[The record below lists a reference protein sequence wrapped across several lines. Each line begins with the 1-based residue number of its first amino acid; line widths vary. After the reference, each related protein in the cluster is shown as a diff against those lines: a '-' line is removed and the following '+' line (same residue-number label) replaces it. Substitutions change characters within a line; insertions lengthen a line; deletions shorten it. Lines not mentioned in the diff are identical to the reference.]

1 MDIEVE
7 AADKA
12 RAQQK
17 SQATS
22 KGRSSAT
29 LGEPEPE
36 EIRSSDGG
44 EDNSQRL
51 SNFNNK
57 NPFTSNKPVNTAN
70 ENRVEDEIGED
81 LDEDNFEAYD
91 QDFEAEDPEEQSI
104 KEIRKEEIRKSVFE
118 KDQKQIADLLNAR

>member
-1 MDIEVE
+1 MDIEVD
-7 AADKA
+7 AADQA
-12 RAQQK
+12 RAKQK

-36 EIRSSDGG
+36 EIRSSGG
-44 EDNSQRL
+44 EEDNSQRL

-70 ENRVEDEIGED
+70 DNKVEEEIGED

-91 QDFEAEDPEEQSI
+91 QDFEEEDPEE
-104 KEIRKEEIRKSVFE
+104 
-118 KDQKQIADLLNAR
+118 